1 MILASRLILLSAQV
15 LVSARELA
23 SFNRPQDRDYSSV
36 KSYFD
41 EESPLCN
48 DESYIYRRED
58 IVTLKPGRENAW
70 LDAFVEKTLQ
80 TLSCRLI
87 KVSVTCNVSCKMLL
101 TSHGALVLLSG
112 MLWSQKI
119 SLTTFY

>member
-87 KVSVTCNVSCKMLL
+87 KVSVTRNVSCKILL

-119 SLTTFY
+119 SLTTLY

>member
-23 SFNRPQDRDYSSV
+23 GFNRPQDRDYSSV

-70 LDAFVEKTLQ
+70 LDAFIEKTLQ
-80 TLSCRLI
+80 ALSCRLI
-87 KVSVTCNVSCKMLL
+87 RVCTTCNVSCKMLL
-101 TSHGALVLLSG
+101 TSHEAVVLLSG

>member
-1 MILASRLILLSAQV
+1 MILASRLILLLAQV

-80 TLSCRLI
+80 TLPCHLI
-87 KVSVTCNVSCKMLL
+87 RVSVACDFSCQILL
-101 TSHGALVLLSG
+101 TSHGAFILLSG
-112 MLWSQKI
+112 MLWS
-119 SLTTFY
+119 